1 MYNSLKAQISQFSD
15 AIALKEAEIEN
26 KRKEISSLREDL
38 SSLKSRSAQLEND
51 LLEAKESQKKL
62 MGDLSA
68 AVRLNSVLQERIR
81 FAPAGQDSVTF
92 SSSPE
97 DKRKADELKKKI
109 EVILEPEKQ

>member
-1 MYNSLKAQISQFSD
+1 
-15 AIALKEAEIEN
+15 
-26 KRKEISSLREDL
+26 
-38 SSLKSRSAQLEND
+38 
-51 LLEAKESQKKL
+51 LEAKESQKKL

-109 EVILEPEKQ
+109 EVILEPERQ